1 MKTAAEI
8 KITDSEKAKLEKI
21 ITSKK
26 TPVRLTERS
35 KIILFASQGKTN
47 QEIAKLL
54 RFTKKH

>member
-8 KITDSEKAKLEKI
+8 KITDSEKAKFEKI

-26 TPVRLTERS
+26 TTVRLIERS
-35 KIILFASQGKTN
+35 KIILYASQGKTN